1 MIHDLPDVPPEEQE
15 ANDLLEALALR
26 LSLTALNSGESP
38 ASPPVPDKA
47 RPPPRPTHVRPP
59 PPFESPTLRQRVAA
73 NRLPLLFPPVGSQWN
88 NGRLAR
94 ELNPRALNPP
104 HPGFASFP
112 RYRVKAFSTSR
123 HDAAVM
129 APFSVAHHLV
139 GPMTKRIP
147 TRTTVTMRRHLRRLH
162 RRIPP
167 LDPGSL

>member
-1 MIHDLPDVPPEEQE
+1 MIHDLPDVSHEEQE
-15 ANDLLEALALR
+15 ANGLLEALALR

-94 ELNPRALNPP
+94 ELNPRALNLPP
-104 HPGFASFP
+104 PRLRQFFP
-112 RYRVKAFSTSR
+112 LPSEGLFYF
-123 HDAAVM
+123 
-129 APFSVAHHLV
+129 
-139 GPMTKRIP
+139 P
-147 TRTTVTMRRHLRRLH
+147 TRRSGYGPILRRPPP
-162 RRIPP
+162 RRPDGETDSDPDDRGDATSSASIAPSHSPP
-167 LDPGSL
+167 